1 MNSKKAPKQLNS
13 PFVAKAMKFS
23 SKAVV
28 WVYRR
33 TGGRIGGNW
42 RVGAAFKKPVPTLLL
57 EHRGRKSGKQFVS
70 PLVYMT
76 GGDDVII
83 VASMG
88 GRAENPQWYH
98 NLVATPGACIEI
110 GPERRPVR
118 AVLAAQ
124 RTGRGYGRSWS
135 RRTPTSIPTRVG
147 PPGRSR
153 CSSCSPVKGAAG

>member
-1 MNSKKAPKQLNS
+1 MDSKKAPKQLNS

-70 PLVYMT
+70 PLGVH
-76 GGDDVII
+76 DRRRRRDRRRVD
-83 VASMG
+83 
-88 GRAENPQWYH
+88 GRA
-98 NLVATPGACIEI
+98 
-110 GPERRPVR
+110 R
-118 AVLAAQ
+118 
-124 RTGRGYGRSWS
+124 
-135 RRTPTSIPTRVG
+135 
-147 PPGRSR
+147 
-153 CSSCSPVKGAAG
+153 